1 MKVISALATAVV
13 AATSLPGIARATD
26 MAVVASDDCILTI
39 GRDVDT
45 SPGFALP
52 VKFIDIDRA
61 PPATVDKSALTPI
74 ATALAVKLVETAFE
88 SGVSYLN
95 KKANPEPET
104 AERTLA
110 VDLFRVAEDM
120 KVPAPTD
127 KDPAKTKTVRPV
139 FLNPALKCLT
149 IVTASAPIRTEAGVI
164 RTADLLQKIADDNET
179 IDEWD
184 DDTLVNGLTDD
195 TVNYRLAKAGIAM
208 FEGGALGAIL
218 ELRLELSADGS
229 AFRYVPV
236 YFDVMNFATKG
247 KEKRDIGF
255 TIKLASLGQTAEN
268 NIALASFHAN
278 QLASINGNGNNA
290 GLSVQSSKAFGGFGP
305 ATVQAVL
312 GRGAWSKFAM
322 PDAALPRNMV
332 ELLNFSALPTLDN
345 IPEFADFVSEAKR
358 LQDGPFTYKP
368 MNISVSFEESTEA
381 SQIVTFLNDFVK
393 ENDALKDQLKQS
405 TIKALGLQSDAADL
419 AELTALKQK
428 EIDAAKAYLA
438 VFEAD
443 PNHLL
448 PEKADWFKKQVK
460 DRKEQIAKME
470 AELAALKFGEDP
482 YAPTQGLDNPEPE
495 IEG

>member
-13 AATSLPGIARATD
+13 AATSLPDIAHATD
-26 MAVVASDDCILTI
+26 MAVVASDGCILTI
-39 GRDVDT
+39 GRNVDT

-110 VDLFRVAEDM
+110 VDLFRVAKDM

-127 KDPAKTKTVRPV
+127 KAKTKTVRPV

-164 RTADLLQKIADDNET
+164 STADLLQKIAQDEENVEPWTDYTET
-179 IDEWD
+179 
-184 DDTLVNGLTDD
+184 NGLSDETAG
-195 TVNYRLAKAGIAM
+195 YRLAKAGIAL
-208 FEGGALGAIL
+208 FDGGTLGSIL

-278 QLASINGNGNNA
+278 QLAVVKGDGDNA
-290 GLSVQSSKAFGGFGP
+290 GFSVQSSKAFGGFGP
-305 ATVQAVL
+305 ATVQAVM
-312 GRGAWSKFAM
+312 GRGAWSKFVM
-322 PDAALPRNMV
+322 PDAALPQNIV
-332 ELLNFSALPTLDN
+332 ELLNFSAFEMVENSL
-345 IPEFADFVSEAKR
+345 EFADFVSEVKR
-358 LQDGPFTYKP
+358 LQSGPFTYKP

-405 TIKALGLQSDAADL
+405 TIKALGLQSDAVDL

-448 PEKADWFKKQVK
+448 PEKADWFKQQVK